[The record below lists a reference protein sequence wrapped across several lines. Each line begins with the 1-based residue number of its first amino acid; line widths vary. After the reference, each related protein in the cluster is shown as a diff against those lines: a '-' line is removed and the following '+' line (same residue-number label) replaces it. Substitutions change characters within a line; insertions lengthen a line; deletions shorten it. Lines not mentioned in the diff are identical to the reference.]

1 MTTATLPTTRTTWN
15 VDSTH
20 ANVAFGV
27 RHLMISTVRGSF
39 GEVAGTIVIDR
50 DDPTTAKAD
59 ITIGVASIDT
69 RNAQRDEH
77 LRSADFFDAATFPSM
92 SFKSTRVTKK
102 SDDTYAVAGDLTMRG
117 VAKPATL
124 VVTIDGTG
132 NDPWGNARA
141 AWSGTTTIDRR
152 DWGLTWN
159 QALEAGGVAVGHDI
173 KITFEIEAVR
183 AAA

>member
-1 MTTATLPTTRTTWN
+1 MTTATLPTTTTTWN
-15 VDSTH
+15 VDPTH
-20 ANVAFGV
+20 ANVGFAV

-39 GEVAGTIVIDR
+39 GDVAGTISIDGE
-50 DDPTTAKAD
+50 DPTTAKAE
-59 ITIGVASIDT
+59 ITVGVPTIDT

-77 LRSADFFDAATFPSM
+77 LKSADFFDAANFPVM
-92 SFKSTRVTKK
+92 AFQSTGVKKK
-102 SDDTYAVAGDLTMRG
+102 SDDIYAVTGNLTIRG
-117 VAKPATL
+117 TTKPVTL
-124 VVTIDGTG
+124 AVTIDGTG

-173 KITFEIEAVR
+173 KISFEIEAVR